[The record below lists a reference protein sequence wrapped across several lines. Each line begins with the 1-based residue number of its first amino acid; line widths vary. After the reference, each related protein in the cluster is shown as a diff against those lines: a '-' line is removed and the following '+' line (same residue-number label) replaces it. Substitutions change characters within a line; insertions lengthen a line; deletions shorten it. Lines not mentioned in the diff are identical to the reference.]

1 MQFCDIASDAG
12 FMWWSA
18 LGPKFGEGGHF
29 LMVQNLNQVYVR

>member
-18 LGPKFGEGGHF
+18 LGPKSGEGGHF
-29 LMVQNLNQVYVR
+29 LMMQKLNQVYVR